1 MSRIATLR
9 LLALSA
15 LLLSSLLAS
24 AAFAQTT
31 PTASDQSAVQL
42 LNNAVFML
50 IVVIVVIAL
59 LVIIGGIILVAR
71 LRQLD
76 LITRD
81 QRTRLAEIQA
91 LYKELQGARKRTES
105 ALTMITGKS
114 AELSNT
120 RQELDVSIRE
130 ALARMT
136 QAVAL
141 LPVGE
146 NQYRAQDYGGAFA
159 TYRRAAELDDNNP
172 LVHYRAGYTSIH
184 VNQLEQAMAHLN
196 RTLDIDADFAPGR
209 AALGYLYRRMG
220 ENHEGDERS
229 RANLYDEAERY
240 LNEAL
245 MHSRRLLDEDGEA
258 WVATLA
264 GVYRRRRQYD
274 QAIKLYGEASE
285 ITPFSSYPYAALA
298 LVYADKN
305 DYAQM
310 FKNYE
315 RVEWRSRNE
324 ISARP
329 TNPWGHANLLLARL
343 ALGREDKLVEE
354 EFTLAFLSLPKE
366 GAFIL
371 PTLVSS
377 LRRLEWALA
386 SAEQPGRAER
396 VSHLLQ
402 RISRLT
408 SSKGKEAVQATQV
421 MRRTDSVRAARE
433 SDARRATGTQSTS
446 AARTE
451 KSSVDFND
459 WD

>member
-1 MSRIATLR
+1 M
-9 LLALSA
+9 
-15 LLLSSLLAS
+15 
-24 AAFAQTT
+24 T
-31 PTASDQSAVQL
+31 PSDQSAVQL

-91 LYKELQGARKRTES
+91 LYKELQGARKRTEN
-105 ALTMITGKS
+105 ALTMISGKS
-114 AELSNT
+114 AELNNT

-196 RTLDIDADFAPGR
+196 RALDIDADFAPGR

-229 RANLYDEAERY
+229 RTNLYDEAERY

-245 MHSRRLLDEDGEA
+245 MNSRRLLDEDGEA
-258 WVATLA
+258 WMATLA

-274 QAIKLYGEASE
+274 QAIKLYSEASE

-324 ISARP
+324 VSARP

-343 ALGREDKLVEE
+343 ALGREDRLVEE

-366 GAFIL
+366 GTFIM
-371 PTLVSS
+371 PTLVAS
-377 LRRLEWALA
+377 LRRLEWALT

-396 VSHLLQ
+396 VSHLIQ
-402 RISRLT
+402 RINRLT
-408 SSKGKEAVQATQV
+408 GSKGKQDIQSTYV
-421 MRRTDSVRAARE
+421 MRKTTDSLRAVRA
-433 SDARRATGTQSTS
+433 SDPQRPTDTQSAS
-446 AARTE
+446 AARSE
-451 KSSVDFND
+451 KSSDRFDD